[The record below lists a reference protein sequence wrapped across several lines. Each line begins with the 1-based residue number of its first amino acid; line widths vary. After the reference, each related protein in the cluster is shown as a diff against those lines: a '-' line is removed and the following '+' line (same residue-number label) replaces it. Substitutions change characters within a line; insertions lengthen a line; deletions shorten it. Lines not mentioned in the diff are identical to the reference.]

1 MNLRPHGLLFEEEKG
16 NGAGGGGAGEDKGGK
31 GEGEKGADHS
41 ETLLRGLAVVAKG
54 ISDMQE
60 SNKEL
65 LEFMKAQAEKGGGR
79 GDRGQGD
86 GGEGGGAPKGSLFEG
101 VDMEQLDRKD
111 FAALLLSKFEERLSH
126 HMKEAVKPLEE
137 RVGKVSE
144 RLENDLAGRE
154 VNAAAGE
161 RPDFYEWRPEI
172 AALVKEN
179 PSLSVTRAY
188 TIARSENAEKAT
200 AMDKKYAKKSESKAE
215 GFVGLSPTGGG
226 GRGEGA
232 TKMKFSEA
240 AEKAYADVLAS
251 LGGVSLDQLP
261 VVGGKR

>member
-1 MNLRPHGLLFEEEKG
+1 MSSMWPHYPLLEEEGEGKS
-16 NGAGGGGAGEDKGGK
+16 GGGGEGERK
-31 GEGEKGADHS
+31 GEGNKGA
-41 ETLLRGLAVVAKG
+41 EGNEMLLRGLAVIAKG

-60 SNKEL
+60 SNKQLFEHL
-65 LEFMKAQAEKGGGR
+65 KAQAEKGGGEK
-79 GDRGQGD
+79 GNEGEGD
-86 GGEGGGAPKGSLFEG
+86 GASKGALFEG

-111 FAALLLSKFEERLSH
+111 FAALLLSKFEERLEH

-144 RLENDLAGRE
+144 RLEEDLAGRE

-188 TIARSENAEKAT
+188 TIARSENKDKAGKMDEKYT
-200 AMDKKYAKKSESKAE
+200 KKEPAKAA
-215 GFVGLSPTGGG
+215 FVGLTPTGGG

-232 TKMKFSEA
+232 TKMKFNEA
-240 AEKAYADVLAS
+240 AEKAYSDVLAS
-251 LGGVSLDQLP
+251 LGGVGIDQLP
-261 VVGGKR
+261 VVGGKRG